1 MLVLSIAIEILGRPR
16 NLDPTSLFIYT
27 VAYAGSA
34 FRIPRGILTNT
45 VVLAICLA
53 LGVLIGLS
61 LPALAQ
67 SVFLIVVV
75 SFMTMSWTQSIVTSR
90 KLHEAQDE
98 IARLAA
104 ADERLRIAR
113 DLHDLL
119 GQKLSFIALKS
130 ELARHLVSSA
140 PDRAEAEIAEVEST
154 VRSTLQEVREAVA
167 GYRKPDLARELRAA
181 QEILSAAGIQ
191 FENRCRRRCVER
203 LSPQSSE
210 ALAWVVREGVTN
222 VIRHSRAK
230 TCVIDLREDPDVTT
244 VEILDDG
251 TGDAEA
257 SAGILSRGSGLR
269 GLRERFAALGGR
281 CDAGNRAPGGFVLT
295 ASVPTG
301 GRE

>member
-1 MLVLSIAIEILGRPR
+1 MWIIWLPFLIPCIFQLLQSPVLLSPVLALAGIAVFVFVYCFFSFRVALEQSGSSGVDRGEAATILGRTGIVLVMLVLSIAIEILGRPR

-113 DLHDLL
+113 DLHD
-119 GQKLSFIALKS
+119 
-130 ELARHLVSSA
+130 
-140 PDRAEAEIAEVEST
+140 
-154 VRSTLQEVREAVA
+154 
-167 GYRKPDLARELRAA
+167 
-181 QEILSAAGIQ
+181 
-191 FENRCRRRCVER
+191 
-203 LSPQSSE
+203 
-210 ALAWVVREGVTN
+210 
-222 VIRHSRAK
+222 
-230 TCVIDLREDPDVTT
+230 
-244 VEILDDG
+244 
-251 TGDAEA
+251 
-257 SAGILSRGSGLR
+257 
-269 GLRERFAALGGR
+269 
-281 CDAGNRAPGGFVLT
+281 
-295 ASVPTG
+295 
-301 GRE
+301 